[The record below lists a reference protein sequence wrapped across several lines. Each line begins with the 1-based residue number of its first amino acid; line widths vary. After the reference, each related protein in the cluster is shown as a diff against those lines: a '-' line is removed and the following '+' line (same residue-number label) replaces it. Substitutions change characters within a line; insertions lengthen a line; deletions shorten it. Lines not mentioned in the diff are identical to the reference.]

1 MLAAERQFKRRS
13 GNSSGKDS
21 MPEDESQP
29 QASQRDRGSAS
40 TPRTTPPARQTPQ
53 RTRRRAALSRRDLT
67 KGSIR
72 GHVWYLGWPQVA
84 EGFLGVVDQV
94 ADLVWA
100 GRIGFHAIAGL
111 GASQAYLSTIM
122 MARMGLDSSMRAMIA
137 RAVGARRIDRANHVL
152 AQSFTL
158 TSALALLM
166 IAAGMLLAEPLLRI
180 IGVSDAAVEQGAGY
194 MRVQLIAMACLS
206 YHRLFGGALQAS
218 GDSIT
223 PLKAALVSRV
233 IHIVLS
239 PILIFG
245 WLGMPALG
253 LMGAAYARLAAEV
266 FGTGMTY
273 WALRSGAGRGRISLR
288 FRDFRI
294 DLPLIWTLI
303 RQGVPAS
310 VTNMQRGVS
319 QLVVVGVAAQ
329 FGDVALAA
337 FALARRAENV
347 VNQSSR
353 GMGRA
358 AGALAG
364 QNLGA
369 GSRDRALSAVRW
381 GMLIGAGMAVPF
393 LALLIAF
400 PEPIASFF
408 NSDAE
413 FLAMSAD
420 WLIIAAIGYI
430 FMCPV
435 QIFTQAFNTS
445 GSTFAPMVIT
455 VATMWAF
462 EIPLT
467 FILANFTSLAHLGIP
482 AAIVGG
488 MALRLIA
495 FVWYYHKGT
504 WLRTGLL

>member
-1 MLAAERQFKRRS
+1 MQEDDPQSQNSRQAHNPAASARSTRRS
-13 GNSSGKDS
+13 GG
-21 MPEDESQP
+21 
-29 QASQRDRGSAS
+29 AS
-40 TPRTTPPARQTPQ
+40 P
-53 RTRRRAALSRRDLT
+53 RTRRQAALSRRDLT

-100 GRIGFHAIAGL
+100 GKLGFHAIAGL

-122 MARMGLDSSMRAMIA
+122 MARMGLDSSMRSMIA
-137 RAVGARRIDRANHVL
+137 RSVGARQFAQANHVL
-152 AQSFTL
+152 VQSFTL
-158 TSALALLM
+158 TSALALIM
-166 IAAGMLLAEPLLRI
+166 ITAGIFLAEPLLQL
-180 IGVSDAAVEQGAGY
+180 IGMSDAAVEQGADY

-245 WLGMPALG
+245 WFGMPSMG
-253 LMGAAYARLAAEV
+253 LAGAAFARLAAEV
-266 FGTGMTY
+266 IGAGMTY
-273 WALRSGAGRGRISLR
+273 WALRSGKARISLR
-288 FRDFRI
+288 FCEFRVDFR
-294 DLPLIWTLI
+294 LIWMLI

-369 GSRDRALSAVRW
+369 GIVDRARSAVRW
-381 GMLIGAGMAVPF
+381 GMIFGILMAAPF
-393 LALLIAF
+393 LALLLMF
-400 PEPIASFF
+400 PEPVAGFFNTDTDFIGIAST
-408 NSDAE
+408 
-413 FLAMSAD
+413 
-420 WLIIAAIGYI
+420 WLIIATIGYI

-467 FILANFTSLAHLGIP
+467 FILANFSTLGHLGIP

-488 MALRLIA
+488 MALRFVA
-495 FVWYYHKGT
+495 FTWFYFRGT
-504 WLRTGLL
+504 WLRTGLM

>member
-1 MLAAERQFKRRS
+1 MHEGDSQPEGSRPQNSRSESPRASSTRILPRPHTAQPRARRRS
-13 GNSSGKDS
+13 
-21 MPEDESQP
+21 
-29 QASQRDRGSAS
+29 
-40 TPRTTPPARQTPQ
+40 
-53 RTRRRAALSRRDLT
+53 ALARRDLT
-67 KGSIR
+67 RGSIR
-72 GHVWYLGWPQVA
+72 NHVWYLGWPQVA

-100 GRIGFHAIAGL
+100 GRLGFHAIAGL
-111 GASQAYLSTIM
+111 GAAQAYLSTIM
-122 MARMGLDSSMRAMIA
+122 MARMGLDSSMRSMIA
-137 RAVGARRIDRANHVL
+137 RAVGARRSAYANHVL
-152 AQSFTL
+152 AQSFAL
-158 TSALALLM
+158 TSILALVI
-166 IAAGMLLAEPLLRI
+166 IAVGVFLAAPLLSL
-180 IGVSDAAVEQGAGY
+180 IGLSEAAIEQGAGY

-233 IHIVLS
+233 VHIVLS

-245 WLGMPALG
+245 WLGLPSLG
-253 LMGAAYARLAAEV
+253 LAGAAYARLIAEV

-273 WALRSGAGRGRISLR
+273 WALRSGRARVSLR
-288 FRDFRI
+288 FREFRI
-294 DLPLIWTLI
+294 DLPLIWSLI

-369 GSRDRALSAVRW
+369 ELTGRAQSAVRW
-381 GMLIGAGMAVPF
+381 GMLIGIGMAAPF
-393 LALLIAF
+393 LALLLASPELIAG
-400 PEPIASFF
+400 FF
-408 NSDAE
+408 NSDPE
-413 FLAMSAD
+413 FIEISST
-420 WLIIAAIGYI
+420 WLVIATVGYI

-467 FILANFTSLAHLGIP
+467 FILANFSPLEHLGIP

-495 FVWYYHKGT
+495 FTWYYFRGA
-504 WLRTGLL
+504 WLRTGLM

>member
-1 MLAAERQFKRRS
+1 
-13 GNSSGKDS
+13 
-21 MPEDESQP
+21 
-29 QASQRDRGSAS
+29 
-40 TPRTTPPARQTPQ
+40 
-53 RTRRRAALSRRDLT
+53 
-67 KGSIR
+67 
-72 GHVWYLGWPQVA
+72 
-84 EGFLGVVDQV
+84 
-94 ADLVWA
+94 
-100 GRIGFHAIAGL
+100 
-111 GASQAYLSTIM
+111 M
-122 MARMGLDSSMRAMIA
+122 MARMGLDSSMRSMIA
-137 RAVGARRIDRANHVL
+137 RAVGARRSQYANHVL

-158 TSALALLM
+158 TTVLALFM
-166 IAAGMLLAEPLLRI
+166 VVAGIFLAEPLLRL
-180 IGVSDAAVEQGAGY
+180 IGMSDAAVQEATGY
-194 MRVQLIAMACLS
+194 MRVQLVAMACLS

-245 WLGMPALG
+245 WLGMPSLG
-253 LMGAAYARLAAEV
+253 LAGAAYARLAAEV
-266 FGTGMTY
+266 FGIGVTFWG
-273 WALRSGAGRGRISLR
+273 LRSDRARVSLR
-288 FRDFRI
+288 FREFRV
-294 DLPLIWTLI
+294 DLPLIWSLV

-369 GSRDRALSAVRW
+369 GHTDRARSAVRW
-381 GMLIGAGMAVPF
+381 GMGIGICMAAPF
-393 LALLIAF
+393 LVLLMVF
-400 PEPIASFF
+400 PDPVAAFF
-408 NSDAE
+408 NSDPE
-413 FLAMSAD
+413 FLEISST
-420 WLIIAAIGYI
+420 WLVIATIGYI

-467 FILANFTSLAHLGIP
+467 FILANFSPLEHLGIP

-488 MALRLIA
+488 MALRLVA
-495 FVWYYHKGT
+495 FTWYYFRNT
-504 WLRTGLL
+504 WLRTGLV

>member
-1 MLAAERQFKRRS
+1 MQDNESQRNGDEQSAQRTTSSRTVPPRKTAPRPSRRRS
-13 GNSSGKDS
+13 
-21 MPEDESQP
+21 
-29 QASQRDRGSAS
+29 
-40 TPRTTPPARQTPQ
+40 
-53 RTRRRAALSRRDLT
+53 ALARRDLT

-72 GHVWYLGWPQVA
+72 NHVWYLGWPQVA
-84 EGFLGVVDQV
+84 EGFLGVIDQV

-100 GRIGFHAIAGL
+100 GRLGFHAIAGL

-122 MARMGLDSSMRAMIA
+122 MARMGLDSSMRSMIA
-137 RAVGARRIDRANHVL
+137 RAVGARQLAQANHVL
-152 AQSFTL
+152 VQSFLL
-158 TSALALLM
+158 TSVLAVVM
-166 IAAGMLLAEPLLRI
+166 IAVGLFLAEPLLRL
-180 IGVSDAAVEQGAGY
+180 IGMSDAAVEQGTGY
-194 MRVQLIAMACLS
+194 MQVQLIAMACLS

-245 WLGMPALG
+245 WLGLPSLG
-253 LMGAAYARLAAEV
+253 LTGAAFARLAAEI
-266 FGTGMTY
+266 FGVGMTY
-273 WALRSGAGRGRISLR
+273 WALRSGRGRISLR
-288 FRDFRI
+288 FREFRI
-294 DLPLIWTLI
+294 DFPLIWSLL
-303 RQGVPAS
+303 RQGAPAS

-369 GSRDRALSAVRW
+369 ELTERARSAVRW
-381 GMLIGAGMAVPF
+381 GMLIGFGMAAPALV
-393 LALLIAF
+393 LLIAF
-400 PEPIASFF
+400 PEPIAGFF
-408 NSDAE
+408 NSDAQ
-413 FLAMSAD
+413 FVRISST
-420 WLIIAAIGYI
+420 WLVVATIGYI

-467 FILANFTSLAHLGIP
+467 FILANFSPLGHLGIP

-488 MALRLIA
+488 MGLRLVA
-495 FVWYYHKGT
+495 FTWYYFRGT
-504 WLRTGLL
+504 WLRTGLM

>member
-1 MLAAERQFKRRS
+1 MQ
-13 GNSSGKDS
+13 D
-21 MPEDESQP
+21 DESQ
-29 QASQRDRGSAS
+29 QRGSPRAS
-40 TPRTTPPARQTPQ
+40 PRTVPSPQTATR
-53 RTRRRAALSRRDLT
+53 RTRRRSALARRDLT
-67 KGSIR
+67 RGNIR

-100 GRIGFHAIAGL
+100 GRLGFHAIAGL
-111 GASQAYLSTIM
+111 GAAQAYLSTIM
-122 MARMGLDSSMRAMIA
+122 MARMGLDSSMRALIA
-137 RAVGARRIDRANHVL
+137 RAVGARRNDYANHVL
-152 AQSFTL
+152 IQSLTL
-158 TSALALLM
+158 TSALAVVM
-166 IAAGMLLAEPLLRI
+166 ILAGVFLAGPLLHI
-180 IGVSDAAVEQGAGY
+180 IGLSDAAVEQGIGY

-245 WLGMPALG
+245 WLGLPALG

-266 FGTGMTY
+266 FGIGMTY
-273 WALRSGAGRGRISLR
+273 WALRSGRGRISLR
-288 FRDFRI
+288 FSEFRI
-294 DLPLIWTLI
+294 DLPLIWSLI
-303 RQGVPAS
+303 RQGAPAS

-358 AGALAG
+358 AGTLAG

-369 GSRDRALSAVRW
+369 ELTARAQSAVRW
-381 GMLIGAGMAVPF
+381 GMLIGVGMAAPF
-393 LALLIAF
+393 LVLLIAF
-400 PEPIASFF
+400 PEPVAAFF

-413 FLAMSAD
+413 FVAISST
-420 WLIIAAIGYI
+420 WLLIATIGYI

-462 EIPLT
+462 EIPMT
-467 FILANFTSLAHLGIP
+467 FILANFTSLGHLGIP

-495 FVWYYHKGT
+495 FTWYYFRGT

>member
-1 MLAAERQFKRRS
+1 MQEDDSRHQD
-13 GNSSGKDS
+13 SSR
-21 MPEDESQP
+21 
-29 QASQRDRGSAS
+29 QASPRSSAPRILPNPQS
-40 TPRTTPPARQTPQ
+40 TTQ
-53 RTRRRAALSRRDLT
+53 RTRRRSALARRDLT
-67 KGSIR
+67 QGSIR
-72 GHVWYLGWPQVA
+72 NHVWYLGWPQVA

-100 GRIGFHAIAGL
+100 GRLGFHAIAGL
-111 GASQAYLSTIM
+111 GAAQAYLSTIM

-137 RAVGARRIDRANHVL
+137 RAVGARRIGQANHVL
-152 AQSFTL
+152 AQSFML
-158 TSALALLM
+158 TSVLALVM
-166 IAAGMLLAEPLLRI
+166 IAAGIFLAEPLLGL
-180 IGVSDAAVEQGAGY
+180 IGMSDAAVEQGAGY
-194 MRVQLIAMACLS
+194 MRVQLVAMACLS

-233 IHIVLS
+233 MHIVLS

-245 WLGMPALG
+245 WLGIPSLG

-273 WALRSGAGRGRISLR
+273 WALRSGTGRISLH
-288 FRDFRI
+288 FREFRI
-294 DLPLIWTLI
+294 DYPLIWSLL
-303 RQGVPAS
+303 RQGAPAS

-337 FALARRAENV
+337 FAIARRAENV

-369 GSRDRALSAVRW
+369 GHIDRARSAVRW
-381 GMLIGAGMAVPF
+381 GMGIGLCMAVPF

-400 PEPIASFF
+400 PEPVAAFF
-408 NSDAE
+408 NSDVE
-413 FLAMSAD
+413 FVAISST
-420 WLIIAAIGYI
+420 WLLIATIGYI

-445 GSTFAPMVIT
+445 GSTFSPMVIT

-467 FILANFTSLAHLGIP
+467 FILANLSPLEHLGIP

-488 MALRLIA
+488 MALRLAA
-495 FVWYYHKGT
+495 FTWYYFKGT
-504 WLRTGLL
+504 WLRTGLM

>member
-1 MLAAERQFKRRS
+1 MQEDDTRPQGNRS
-13 GNSSGKDS
+13 RATRTSSTRFF
-21 MPEDESQP
+21 
-29 QASQRDRGSAS
+29 QRPRSSA
-40 TPRTTPPARQTPQ
+40 P
-53 RTRRRAALSRRDLT
+53 RTRRRSALARRDLT
-67 KGSIR
+67 QGSIR
-72 GHVWYLGWPQVA
+72 NHVWYLGWPQVA

-100 GRIGFHAIAGL
+100 GRLGFHAIAGL
-111 GASQAYLSTIM
+111 GAAQAYLSTIM
-122 MARMGLDSSMRAMIA
+122 MARMGLDSSMRSMIA
-137 RAVGARRIDRANHVL
+137 RAVGARRIAQANHVL
-152 AQSFTL
+152 MQSLTL
-158 TSALALLM
+158 TSVMAIVM
-166 IAAGMLLAEPLLRI
+166 IAAGIFLAEPLLRI
-180 IGVSDAAVEQGAGY
+180 IGMSDAAVQEATGY
-194 MRVQLIAMACLS
+194 LRVQLVAMACLS

-245 WLGMPALG
+245 WLGMPSLG
-253 LMGAAYARLAAEV
+253 LAGAAFARLAAEV
-266 FGTGMTY
+266 FGIGVTF
-273 WALRSGAGRGRISLR
+273 WALRSGRARIGLR
-288 FRDFRI
+288 FREFRV
-294 DLPLIWTLI
+294 DLPLIWSLV

-369 GSRDRALSAVRW
+369 GYTDRARSAVRW
-381 GMLIGAGMAVPF
+381 GMGIGLCMAAPF
-393 LALLIAF
+393 LVLLMVF
-400 PEPIASFF
+400 PDPIAAFF
-408 NSDAE
+408 NSDPG
-413 FLAMSAD
+413 FLEISAT
-420 WLIIAAIGYI
+420 WLVIATIGYI

-467 FILANFTSLAHLGIP
+467 FILANFSPLEHLGIP

-488 MALRLIA
+488 MALRFVA
-495 FVWYYHKGT
+495 FTWYYFRGT
-504 WLRTGLL
+504 WLRTGLM

>member
-1 MLAAERQFKRRS
+1 M
-13 GNSSGKDS
+13 N
-21 MPEDESQP
+21 EDESRSRASRRPSPRILPRSQP
-29 QASQRDRGSAS
+29 S
-40 TPRTTPPARQTPQ
+40 PP
-53 RTRRRAALSRRDLT
+53 RTRRRSALSRRDLT

-72 GHVWYLGWPQVA
+72 NHVWYLGWPQVA

-111 GASQAYLSTIM
+111 GAAQAYLSTIM
-122 MARMGLDSSMRAMIA
+122 MARMGLDSSMRSMIA
-137 RAVGARRIDRANHVL
+137 RSVGARRIAHANHVL
-152 AQSFTL
+152 VQSFTV
-158 TSALALLM
+158 TSALALVM
-166 IAAGMLLAEPLLRI
+166 IVVGLLLAEPLLRV
-180 IGVSDAAVEQGAGY
+180 IGMSDAAVEQGTGY
-194 MRVQLIAMACLS
+194 MRVQLVAMACLS

-245 WLGMPALG
+245 WLGLPAMG
-253 LMGAAYARLAAEV
+253 LTGAAFARLIAEV

-273 WALRSGAGRGRISLR
+273 WALRSGRGRISLH
-288 FRDFRI
+288 FREFRVDF
-294 DLPLIWTLI
+294 PLIWSLV
-303 RQGVPAS
+303 RQGAPAS

-369 GSRDRALSAVRW
+369 ELTGRAQSAVRW
-381 GMLIGAGMAVPF
+381 GMLIGVGMAAPF
-393 LALLIAF
+393 LILLLLF
-400 PEPIASFF
+400 PEPVAAFF
-408 NSDAE
+408 NADAD
-413 FLAMSAD
+413 FVGISST
-420 WLIIAAIGYI
+420 WLVIATIGYI

-467 FILANFTSLAHLGIP
+467 FVLANFSPLEHLGIP

-488 MALRLIA
+488 MALRLVA
-495 FVWYYHKGT
+495 FTWYYFRGT
-504 WLRTGLL
+504 WLRTGLM

>member
-1 MLAAERQFKRRS
+1 MNEDDSRSKASRRPS
-13 GNSSGKDS
+13 
-21 MPEDESQP
+21 PRILPRSQP
-29 QASQRDRGSAS
+29 S
-40 TPRTTPPARQTPQ
+40 TPRT
-53 RTRRRAALSRRDLT
+53 RRRSALARRDLT

-72 GHVWYLGWPQVA
+72 NHVWYLGWPQVA

-111 GASQAYLSTIM
+111 GAAQAYLSTIM
-122 MARMGLDSSMRAMIA
+122 MARMGLDSSMRSMIA
-137 RAVGARRIDRANHVL
+137 RSVGARRTAHANHVL
-152 AQSFTL
+152 VQSFTL
-158 TSALALLM
+158 TSVLALVM
-166 IAAGMLLAEPLLRI
+166 IVAGLLLAEPLLRI
-180 IGVSDAAVEQGAGY
+180 IGMSDAAVEQGTGY
-194 MRVQLIAMACLS
+194 MRVQLVAMACLS

-223 PLKAALVSRV
+223 PLKAAMVSRV
-233 IHIVLS
+233 MHIVLS

-245 WLGMPALG
+245 WLGLPAMG
-253 LMGAAYARLAAEV
+253 LTGAAFARLIAEV

-273 WALRSGAGRGRISLR
+273 WALRSGSGRISLR
-288 FRDFRI
+288 FREFRI
-294 DLPLIWTLI
+294 DFPLIWSLV
-303 RQGVPAS
+303 RQGTPAS

-369 GSRDRALSAVRW
+369 ELTGRAQSAVRW
-381 GMLIGAGMAVPF
+381 GMLIGVSMAAPF

-400 PEPIASFF
+400 PEPVAAFF
-408 NSDAE
+408 NSNVE
-413 FLAMSAD
+413 FVAIAST
-420 WLIIAAIGYI
+420 WLVIATIGYI

-467 FILANFTSLAHLGIP
+467 FILANFSPLEHLGIP

-488 MALRLIA
+488 MALRLVA
-495 FVWYYHKGT
+495 FTWYYFRGT
-504 WLRTGLL
+504 WLRTGLM

>member
-1 MLAAERQFKRRS
+1 MQEDDSQSEGTGRASRRD
-13 GNSSGKDS
+13 SS
-21 MPEDESQP
+21 PRILPNPQP
-29 QASQRDRGSAS
+29 A
-40 TPRTTPPARQTPQ
+40 TP
-53 RTRRRAALSRRDLT
+53 RTRRRSALARRDLT
-67 KGSIR
+67 QGSIR
-72 GHVWYLGWPQVA
+72 NHVWYLGWPQVA

-100 GRIGFHAIAGL
+100 GRLGFHAIAGL
-111 GASQAYLSTIM
+111 GAAQAYLSTIM

-137 RAVGARRIDRANHVL
+137 RAVGARRFQYANHVL
-152 AQSFTL
+152 VQSL
-158 TSALALLM
+158 TMTSVLALVM
-166 IAAGMLLAEPLLRI
+166 IAAGIFLAEPLLRL
-180 IGVSDAAVEQGAGY
+180 IGMSDAAVEQGTGY
-194 MRVQLIAMACLS
+194 MRVQLVAMACLS

-233 IHIVLS
+233 MHIVLS

-245 WLGMPALG
+245 WLGLPSLG

-273 WALRSGAGRGRISLR
+273 WALRSGRGRISLH
-288 FRDFRI
+288 FREFRI
-294 DLPLIWTLI
+294 DLPLIWGLV
-303 RQGVPAS
+303 RQGTPAS

-369 GSRDRALSAVRW
+369 GHTARARSAVRW
-381 GMLIGAGMAVPF
+381 GMGIGLCMAAPF
-393 LALLIAF
+393 LAVLIAF
-400 PEPIASFF
+400 PEPVAGFF
-408 NSDAE
+408 NSDAD
-413 FLAMSAD
+413 FIAISST
-420 WLIIAAIGYI
+420 WLMVATIGYI

-467 FILANFTSLAHLGIP
+467 FILAYYSPLEHLGIP

-488 MALRLIA
+488 MALRMVA
-495 FVWYYHKGT
+495 FTWYYFRGT
-504 WLRTGLL
+504 WLRTGLM

>member
-1 MLAAERQFKRRS
+1 MQ
-13 GNSSGKDS
+13 D
-21 MPEDESQP
+21 DESQP
-29 QASQRDRGSAS
+29 QNDRRAS
-40 TPRTTPPARQTPQ
+40 PRTIPSRAPQSPQTS
-53 RTRRRAALSRRDLT
+53 TRRSRRRSALSRRDLT
-67 KGSIR
+67 KGNIR

-111 GASQAYLSTIM
+111 GAAQAYLSTIM

-137 RAVGARRIDRANHVL
+137 RAVGARRTEYANHVL
-152 AQSFTL
+152 AQSFLL
-158 TSALALLM
+158 TSALALVM
-166 IAAGMLLAEPLLRI
+166 IAAGVFLAAPLLQI
-180 IGVSDAAVEQGAGY
+180 IGLSDDAVAQGTNY

-223 PLKAALVSRV
+223 PLKAALVSRA
-233 IHIVLS
+233 IHIILS

-245 WLGMPALG
+245 WLGLPSLG
-253 LMGAAYARLAAEV
+253 LAGAAYARLAAEV
-266 FGTGMTY
+266 FGIGLTY
-273 WALRSGAGRGRISLR
+273 WALRSDRARINLR

-294 DLPLIWTLI
+294 DTPLIWSLL
-303 RQGVPAS
+303 RQGAPAS

-369 GSRDRALSAVRW
+369 GHTERARSAVRW
-381 GMLIGAGMAVPF
+381 GMGIGLCMAVPF
-393 LALLIAF
+393 LVLLLAFPDPVAAFFNTDAEFIAMASTWLLIAT
-400 PEPIASFF
+400 
-408 NSDAE
+408 
-413 FLAMSAD
+413 
-420 WLIIAAIGYI
+420 IGYI

-467 FILANFTSLAHLGIP
+467 FILANFSPLEHLGIP

-488 MALRLIA
+488 MALRLVA
-495 FVWYYHKGT
+495 FTWYYFRGN

>member
-1 MLAAERQFKRRS
+1 MQ
-13 GNSSGKDS
+13 
-21 MPEDESQP
+21 EDDPQP
-29 QASQRDRGSAS
+29 QAPRRTTSQRTAPPSHNS
-40 TPRTTPPARQTPQ
+40 TPRS
-53 RTRRRAALSRRDLT
+53 RRRSALARRDLT
-67 KGSIR
+67 QGNIR
-72 GHVWYLGWPQVA
+72 NHVWYLGWPQVA
-84 EGFLGVVDQV
+84 EGFLGVIDQV

-122 MARMGLDSSMRAMIA
+122 MARMGLDSSMRSMIA
-137 RAVGARRIDRANHVL
+137 RAVGARRIPYANHVL
-152 AQSFTL
+152 AQSFML
-158 TSALALLM
+158 TSALALVM
-166 IAAGMLLAEPLLRI
+166 IAAGIFLAEPLLRL
-180 IGVSDAAVEQGAGY
+180 IGMSDAAVEQGTGY

-206 YHRLFGGALQAS
+206 YHRLFAGALQAS

-223 PLKAALVSRV
+223 PLKAAVVSRV
-233 IHIVLS
+233 IHIALS
-239 PILIFG
+239 PIFIFG

-253 LMGAAYARLAAEV
+253 LTGAAFARLAAEV
-266 FGTGMTY
+266 FGVGMTY
-273 WALRSGAGRGRISLR
+273 WALRSGRARIGLS
-288 FRDFRI
+288 FREFRI
-294 DLPLIWTLI
+294 DLPLIRNLI
-303 RQGVPAS
+303 RQGAPAS

-347 VNQSSR
+347 INQSSR

-369 GSRDRALSAVRW
+369 DLTDRASSAVRW
-381 GMLIGAGMAVPF
+381 GMLIGFGMAAPALV
-393 LALLIAF
+393 LLIAF
-400 PEPIASFF
+400 PEPIAGFF
-408 NSDAE
+408 NSDAD
-413 FLAMSAD
+413 FIAISST
-420 WLIIAAIGYI
+420 WLVIATIGYI

-455 VATMWAF
+455 VATMWAL

-467 FILANFTSLAHLGIP
+467 FILANFSPLGHLGIP

-495 FVWYYHKGT
+495 FTWYYFRGN

>member
-1 MLAAERQFKRRS
+1 MQ
-13 GNSSGKDS
+13 
-21 MPEDESQP
+21 EDESQP
-29 QASQRDRGSAS
+29 QANRSRATRTHSTRIFQRPQNR
-40 TPRTTPPARQTPQ
+40 PP
-53 RTRRRAALSRRDLT
+53 RTRRRSALARRDLT
-67 KGSIR
+67 QGSIR
-72 GHVWYLGWPQVA
+72 NHVWYLGWPQVA

-100 GRIGFHAIAGL
+100 GRLGFHAIAGL
-111 GASQAYLSTIM
+111 GAAQAYLSTIM
-122 MARMGLDSSMRAMIA
+122 MARMGLDSSMRSLIA
-137 RAVGARRIDRANHVL
+137 RAVGARQIAQANHVL
-152 AQSFTL
+152 MQSLTL
-158 TSALALLM
+158 TSVMAIVM
-166 IAAGMLLAEPLLRI
+166 IGAGIFLAEPLLRI
-180 IGVSDAAVEQGAGY
+180 IGMSDAAVQEATGY

-245 WLGMPALG
+245 WLGMPSLG
-253 LMGAAYARLAAEV
+253 LAGAAFARLAAEV
-266 FGTGMTY
+266 FGIGVTF
-273 WALRSGAGRGRISLR
+273 WALRSGRARIGLR
-288 FRDFRI
+288 FREFRV
-294 DLPLIWTLI
+294 DLPLIWSLV

-369 GSRDRALSAVRW
+369 GYTDRARSAVRW
-381 GMLIGAGMAVPF
+381 GMGIGLCMAAPF
-393 LALLIAF
+393 LVLLMVF
-400 PEPIASFF
+400 PDPIAAFF
-408 NSDAE
+408 NSDPG
-413 FLAMSAD
+413 FLEISAT
-420 WLIIAAIGYI
+420 WLVIATIGYI

-467 FILANFTSLAHLGIP
+467 FILANFSPLEHLGIP

-488 MALRLIA
+488 MALRFVA
-495 FVWYYHKGT
+495 FTWYYFRGT
-504 WLRTGLL
+504 WLRTGLA

>member
-1 MLAAERQFKRRS
+1 MQ
-13 GNSSGKDS
+13 D
-21 MPEDESQP
+21 DESQP
-29 QASQRDRGSAS
+29 QDDRRAS
-40 TPRTTPPARQTPQ
+40 PRTIPSRTPQ
-53 RTRRRAALSRRDLT
+53 SPQTSTRRSRRRSALSRRDLT
-67 KGSIR
+67 KGNIR
-72 GHVWYLGWPQVA
+72 SHVWYLGWPQVA

-111 GASQAYLSTIM
+111 GAAQAYLSTIM

-137 RAVGARRIDRANHVL
+137 RAVGARRTEYANHVL
-152 AQSFTL
+152 AQSFLL
-158 TSALALLM
+158 TSALALVM
-166 IAAGMLLAEPLLRI
+166 IAAGVFLAAPLLQI
-180 IGVSDAAVEQGAGY
+180 IGLSDDAVAQGTNY

-223 PLKAALVSRV
+223 PLKAALVSRA
-233 IHIVLS
+233 IHIILS

-245 WLGMPALG
+245 WLGLPSLG
-253 LMGAAYARLAAEV
+253 LAGAAYARLAAEV
-266 FGTGMTY
+266 FGIGLTY
-273 WALRSGAGRGRISLR
+273 WALRSDRARINLR

-294 DLPLIWTLI
+294 DTPLIWSLL
-303 RQGVPAS
+303 RQGAPAS

-369 GSRDRALSAVRW
+369 GHTERARSAVRW
-381 GMLIGAGMAVPF
+381 GMGIGLCMAVPF
-393 LALLIAF
+393 LVLLLAFPDPVAAFFNTDAEFIAMASTWLLIAT
-400 PEPIASFF
+400 
-408 NSDAE
+408 
-413 FLAMSAD
+413 
-420 WLIIAAIGYI
+420 IGYI

-467 FILANFTSLAHLGIP
+467 FILANFSPLEHLGIP

-488 MALRLIA
+488 MALRLVA
-495 FVWYYHKGT
+495 FTWYYFRGN

>member
-1 MLAAERQFKRRS
+1 MQEDDSKDGGPVRASRRDSSPRILPNSRS
-13 GNSSGKDS
+13 GS
-21 MPEDESQP
+21 P
-29 QASQRDRGSAS
+29 
-40 TPRTTPPARQTPQ
+40 
-53 RTRRRAALSRRDLT
+53 RTRRSSALSRRDLT

-72 GHVWYLGWPQVA
+72 NHVWYLGWPQVA
-84 EGFLGVVDQV
+84 EGFLGVVDQI

-111 GASQAYLSTIM
+111 GAAQAYLSTVM
-122 MARMGLDSSMRAMIA
+122 MARMGLDSSMRSMIA
-137 RAVGARRIDRANHVL
+137 RAVGARRFQYANHVL
-152 AQSFTL
+152 AQSFTM
-158 TSALALLM
+158 TSVLALVM
-166 IAAGMLLAEPLLRI
+166 IAVGIFLAEPLLRL
-180 IGVSDAAVEQGAGY
+180 IGMSDAAVEQGSGY
-194 MRVQLIAMACLS
+194 MRVQMVAMACLS

-245 WLGMPALG
+245 WLGLPSLG
-253 LMGAAYARLAAEV
+253 LVGAAYARLAAEV

-273 WALRSGAGRGRISLR
+273 WALRSGKGRISLR
-288 FRDFRI
+288 FREFRI
-294 DLPLIWTLI
+294 DFPLIWSLV
-303 RQGVPAS
+303 RQGAPAS

-347 VNQSSR
+347 INQSSR

-369 GSRDRALSAVRW
+369 GHIDRARSAVRW
-381 GMLIGAGMAVPF
+381 GMGIGLCMAVPF
-393 LALLIAF
+393 LVLLMIF
-400 PEPIASFF
+400 PEPVASFF
-408 NSDAE
+408 NSDTDFIAI
-413 FLAMSAD
+413 SST
-420 WLIIAAIGYI
+420 WLLVATIGYI

-467 FILANFTSLAHLGIP
+467 FILANFSPLEHLGIP

-488 MALRLIA
+488 MALRLVA
-495 FVWYYHKGT
+495 FTWYYFRGK
-504 WLRTGLL
+504 WLRTGLM

>member
-1 MLAAERQFKRRS
+1 MQ
-13 GNSSGKDS
+13 D
-21 MPEDESQP
+21 DESRPQDSRRASSTRILPRPQP
-29 QASQRDRGSAS
+29 
-40 TPRTTPPARQTPQ
+40 TTR
-53 RTRRRAALSRRDLT
+53 RTRRRSALARRDLT
-67 KGSIR
+67 QGSIR
-72 GHVWYLGWPQVA
+72 NHVWYLGWPQVA

-100 GRIGFHAIAGL
+100 GRLGFHAIAGL
-111 GASQAYLSTIM
+111 GAAQAYLSTIM
-122 MARMGLDSSMRAMIA
+122 MARMGLDSSMRSLIA
-137 RAVGARRIDRANHVL
+137 RAVGARQIAQANHIL
-152 AQSFTL
+152 MQSLTL
-158 TSALALLM
+158 TSVMAIVM
-166 IAAGMLLAEPLLRI
+166 IAAGIFLAEPLLRI
-180 IGVSDAAVEQGAGY
+180 IGMSDAAVQEATGY

-223 PLKAALVSRV
+223 PLKAALVSRA

-245 WLGMPALG
+245 WLGMPSLG
-253 LMGAAYARLAAEV
+253 LAGAAFARLAAEI
-266 FGTGMTY
+266 FGIGVTF
-273 WALRSGAGRGRISLR
+273 WALRSGRARIGLR
-288 FRDFRI
+288 FREFRV
-294 DLPLIWTLI
+294 DLPLIWSLV

-369 GSRDRALSAVRW
+369 GHTDRARSAVRW
-381 GMLIGAGMAVPF
+381 GMGIGLCMAAPF
-393 LALLIAF
+393 LVLLMAF
-400 PEPIASFF
+400 PDPIAAFF
-408 NSDAE
+408 NSDPG
-413 FLAMSAD
+413 FLKISST
-420 WLIIAAIGYI
+420 WLVIATIGYI

-467 FILANFTSLAHLGIP
+467 FILANFSPLEHLGIP

-488 MALRLIA
+488 MALRLVA
-495 FVWYYHKGT
+495 FTWYYFRGT
-504 WLRTGLL
+504 WLRTGLA

>member
-1 MLAAERQFKRRS
+1 MREDDSQSESAGRTSARAAS
-13 GNSSGKDS
+13 
-21 MPEDESQP
+21 
-29 QASQRDRGSAS
+29 
-40 TPRTTPPARQTPQ
+40 PRILPNPRQTTS
-53 RTRRRAALSRRDLT
+53 RTRRRSARSRRDLT
-67 KGSIR
+67 QGSIR

-100 GRIGFHAIAGL
+100 GRLGFHAIAGL

-122 MARMGLDSSMRAMIA
+122 MARMGLDSSMRSMIA
-137 RAVGARRIDRANHVL
+137 RAVGARRFQQANHVL

-166 IAAGMLLAEPLLRI
+166 IAAGVFLAEPLLRI
-180 IGVSDAAVEQGAGY
+180 IGVSDAAVEQGSGY
-194 MRVQLIAMACLS
+194 MRVQLVAMACLS

-245 WLGMPALG
+245 WLGLPALG
-253 LMGAAYARLAAEV
+253 LTGAAYARLAAEV
-266 FGTGMTY
+266 FGIGLTY
-273 WALRSGAGRGRISLR
+273 WALRSGRGRISLR
-288 FRDFRI
+288 FREFRI
-294 DLPLIWTLI
+294 DFPLIWSLV
-303 RQGVPAS
+303 RQGAPAS

-369 GSRDRALSAVRW
+369 GIIPRARSAVRW
-381 GMLIGAGMAVPF
+381 GMLFGLCMAAPF
-393 LALLIAF
+393 LALLLAF
-400 PEPIASFF
+400 PEPVAAFF
-408 NSDAE
+408 NSDTE
-413 FLAMSAD
+413 FIAISST
-420 WLIIAAIGYI
+420 WLIIATIGYI

-455 VATMWAF
+455 VATMWAL

-467 FILANFTSLAHLGIP
+467 FILANFSPLGHLGIP
-482 AAIVGG
+482 VAIVVG

-495 FVWYYHKGT
+495 FTWYYFKGG
-504 WLRTGLL
+504 WLRTGLI

>member
-1 MLAAERQFKRRS
+1 MQ
-13 GNSSGKDS
+13 D
-21 MPEDESQP
+21 DESQSQGSRSESP
-29 QASQRDRGSAS
+29 RASSRRIF
-40 TPRTTPPARQTPQ
+40 PRPHTPPR
-53 RTRRRAALSRRDLT
+53 RTRRRSALSRRDLT

-72 GHVWYLGWPQVA
+72 NHVWYLGWPQVA

-111 GASQAYLSTIM
+111 GAAQAYLSTIM

-137 RAVGARRIDRANHVL
+137 RSVGARRIAHANHVL
-152 AQSFTL
+152 VQSFTL
-158 TSALALLM
+158 TSVLALVM
-166 IAAGMLLAEPLLRI
+166 IAAGVFLAEPLLRV
-180 IGVSDAAVEQGAGY
+180 IGMSDAAVEQGTGY
-194 MRVQLIAMACLS
+194 MRVQLVAMACLS

-245 WLGMPALG
+245 WLGMPSLG
-253 LMGAAYARLAAEV
+253 LAGAAFARLAAEV
-266 FGTGMTY
+266 FGIGMTY
-273 WALRSGAGRGRISLR
+273 WALRSGRARISLR
-288 FRDFRI
+288 FREFRI
-294 DLPLIWTLI
+294 DMPLIWNLI

-337 FALARRAENV
+337 FALSRRAENV

-369 GSRDRALSAVRW
+369 ELTERARSAVRW
-381 GMLIGAGMAVPF
+381 GMLIGLCMAAPF
-393 LALLIAF
+393 LVLLMVF
-400 PEPIASFF
+400 PEPVAAFF

-413 FLAMSAD
+413 FVAMSST
-420 WLIIAAIGYI
+420 WLLVATIGYI

-467 FILANFTSLAHLGIP
+467 FILANFSPLEHLGIP

-488 MALRLIA
+488 MALRLVA
-495 FVWYYHKGT
+495 FTWYYFRGS
-504 WLRTGLL
+504 WLRTGLM

>member
-1 MLAAERQFKRRS
+1 ME
-13 GNSSGKDS
+13 
-21 MPEDESQP
+21 EDESQSQGSARSP
-29 QASQRDRGSAS
+29 SQASRSRTSAQS
-40 TPRTTPPARQTPQ
+40 PSPSR
-53 RTRRRAALSRRDLT
+53 RTRRRSFAGRDLT
-67 KGSIR
+67 LGSIR
-72 GHVWYLGWPQVA
+72 KHLWYLGWPQVA
-84 EGFLGVVDQV
+84 EGFLGVADQI

-111 GASQAYLSTIM
+111 GAAQAYLSTIM
-122 MARMGLDSSMRAMIA
+122 MARMGLDSSMRSMIA
-137 RAVGARRIDRANHVL
+137 RAVGARRISYANHVL
-152 AQSFTL
+152 LQSFTL
-158 TSALALLM
+158 TSALALVM
-166 IAAGMLLAEPLLRI
+166 IAVGLLFAEPLLRI
-180 IGVSDAAVEQGAGY
+180 IGLSDAAVEQGTGY
-194 MRVQLIAMACLS
+194 MRVQLVAMACLS
-206 YHRLFGGALQAS
+206 YHRLFSGALQAS

-233 IHIVLS
+233 IHIALS
-239 PILIFG
+239 PLLIFG
-245 WLGMPALG
+245 WLGLPELG
-253 LMGAAYARLAAEV
+253 LAGAAYARLAAEV
-266 FGTGMTY
+266 FGVGMTY
-273 WALRSGAGRGRISLR
+273 WALTSGRARIRLR
-288 FRDFRI
+288 FSEYSI
-294 DLPLIWTLI
+294 DLPLIWSLI
-303 RQGVPAS
+303 RQGAPAS

-369 GSRDRALSAVRW
+369 GHTERARGAVRW
-381 GMLIGAGMAVPF
+381 AMLYGVGLAAPF
-393 LALLIAF
+393 LALLIVF
-400 PEPIASFF
+400 PVTVSGFF

-413 FLAMSAD
+413 FLAIAST
-420 WLIIAAIGYI
+420 WLVIATIGYI

-467 FILANFTSLAHLGIP
+467 FILANFTDLAQFGIP

-495 FVWYYHKGT
+495 FTWYYFKGK
-504 WLRTGLL
+504 WLRTGLM

>member
-1 MLAAERQFKRRS
+1 
-13 GNSSGKDS
+13 
-21 MPEDESQP
+21 
-29 QASQRDRGSAS
+29 
-40 TPRTTPPARQTPQ
+40 
-53 RTRRRAALSRRDLT
+53 
-67 KGSIR
+67 
-72 GHVWYLGWPQVA
+72 
-84 EGFLGVVDQV
+84 
-94 ADLVWA
+94 
-100 GRIGFHAIAGL
+100 
-111 GASQAYLSTIM
+111 
-122 MARMGLDSSMRAMIA
+122 MRAMIA
-137 RAVGARRIDRANHVL
+137 RSVGARRIAHANHVL

-166 IAAGMLLAEPLLRI
+166 IAVGMFLAEPLLRV
-180 IGVSDAAVEQGAGY
+180 IGMSDAAVEQGAGY

-206 YHRLFGGALQAS
+206 YHRLFAGALQAS

-233 IHIVLS
+233 IHIALS

-245 WLGMPALG
+245 WLGLPSLG
-253 LMGAAYARLAAEV
+253 LAGAAYARLAAEV
-266 FGTGMTY
+266 LGVGMTY
-273 WALRSGAGRGRISLR
+273 WGLRSGRARISLR
-288 FRDFRI
+288 FREFRVDF
-294 DLPLIWTLI
+294 PLIWMLI
-303 RQGVPAS
+303 RQGAPAS

-369 GSRDRALSAVRW
+369 GITDRARSAVRW
-381 GMLIGAGMAVPF
+381 GMAIGIGMAAPF
-393 LALLIAF
+393 LALLLIF
-400 PEPIASFF
+400 PEPVAGFFNADTDFIAIAST
-408 NSDAE
+408 
-413 FLAMSAD
+413 
-420 WLIIAAIGYI
+420 WLVIATIGYV

-455 VATMWAF
+455 VATMWAV

-467 FILANFTSLAHLGIP
+467 FILANFTSLGHLGIP

-488 MALRLIA
+488 MALRLVV
-495 FVWYYHKGT
+495 FTWYYFRGT
-504 WLRTGLL
+504 WLRTGLM

>member
-1 MLAAERQFKRRS
+1 MQ
-13 GNSSGKDS
+13 D
-21 MPEDESQP
+21 DESQP
-29 QASQRDRGSAS
+29 QDSRRRSS
-40 TPRTTPPARQTPQ
+40 TRILPRQQPATP
-53 RTRRRAALSRRDLT
+53 RTRRRSALARRDLT
-67 KGSIR
+67 QGSIR
-72 GHVWYLGWPQVA
+72 NHIWYLGWPQVA
-84 EGFLGVVDQV
+84 EGFLGVIDQV

-100 GRIGFHAIAGL
+100 GRLGFHAIAGL
-111 GASQAYLSTIM
+111 GAAQAYLSTIM

-137 RAVGARRIDRANHVL
+137 RAVGARQIAQANHVL
-152 AQSFTL
+152 MQSLTL
-158 TSALALLM
+158 TSVMAIVM
-166 IAAGMLLAEPLLRI
+166 VAAGVFLAEPLLRI
-180 IGVSDAAVEQGAGY
+180 IGMSDAAVQEATGY
-194 MRVQLIAMACLS
+194 MRVQLVAMACLS

-245 WLGMPALG
+245 WLGMPSLG
-253 LMGAAYARLAAEV
+253 LAGAAFARLAAEV
-266 FGTGMTY
+266 FGIGLTF
-273 WALRSGAGRGRISLR
+273 WALRAGRARIGLR
-288 FRDFRI
+288 FREFRI
-294 DLPLIWTLI
+294 DLPLIWSLV

-310 VTNMQRGVS
+310 ITNMQRGVS

-369 GSRDRALSAVRW
+369 GHTDRAQSAVRW
-381 GMLIGAGMAVPF
+381 GMGIGLCMAAPF
-393 LALLIAF
+393 LVLLMVF
-400 PEPIASFF
+400 PDPIAAFF
-408 NSDAE
+408 NSDPG
-413 FLAMSAD
+413 FLEISAT
-420 WLIIAAIGYI
+420 WLVIATIGYV

-467 FILANFTSLAHLGIP
+467 FILANFSPLEHLGIP

-488 MALRLIA
+488 MALRLVA
-495 FVWYYHKGT
+495 FTWYYFRGT
-504 WLRTGLL
+504 WLRTGLA

>member
-1 MLAAERQFKRRS
+1 
-13 GNSSGKDS
+13 
-21 MPEDESQP
+21 
-29 QASQRDRGSAS
+29 
-40 TPRTTPPARQTPQ
+40 
-53 RTRRRAALSRRDLT
+53 
-67 KGSIR
+67 
-72 GHVWYLGWPQVA
+72 
-84 EGFLGVVDQV
+84 
-94 ADLVWA
+94 
-100 GRIGFHAIAGL
+100 
-111 GASQAYLSTIM
+111 M
-122 MARMGLDSSMRAMIA
+122 MARMGLDSSMRSMIA
-137 RAVGARRIDRANHVL
+137 RAVGARRIAQANHVL
-152 AQSFTL
+152 MQSLTL
-158 TSALALLM
+158 TSVMAIVM
-166 IAAGMLLAEPLLRI
+166 IAAGIFLAEPLLRI
-180 IGVSDAAVEQGAGY
+180 IGMSDAAVQEATGY
-194 MRVQLIAMACLS
+194 MRVQLVAMACLS

-245 WLGMPALG
+245 WLGMPSLG
-253 LMGAAYARLAAEV
+253 LAGAAFARLAAEV
-266 FGTGMTY
+266 FGIGVTF
-273 WALRSGAGRGRISLR
+273 WALRSGRARIGLH
-288 FRDFRI
+288 FREFRV
-294 DLPLIWTLI
+294 DLPLIWSLV
-303 RQGVPAS
+303 RQGTPAS

-369 GSRDRALSAVRW
+369 GHTDRARSAVRW
-381 GMLIGAGMAVPF
+381 GMGIGICMAAPF
-393 LALLIAF
+393 LVLLMAF
-400 PEPIASFF
+400 PDPIAAFF
-408 NSDAE
+408 NSDPG
-413 FLAMSAD
+413 FLEISST
-420 WLIIAAIGYI
+420 WLVIATIGYI

-467 FILANFTSLAHLGIP
+467 FILANFSPLEHLGIP

-488 MALRLIA
+488 MALRLVA
-495 FVWYYHKGT
+495 FTWYYFRGT
-504 WLRTGLL
+504 WLRTGLA

>member
-1 MLAAERQFKRRS
+1 MNEDDSRSQASKRPSPRIL
-13 GNSSGKDS
+13 
-21 MPEDESQP
+21 PRSQP
-29 QASQRDRGSAS
+29 S
-40 TPRTTPPARQTPQ
+40 PP
-53 RTRRRAALSRRDLT
+53 RTRRRSALARRDLT

-72 GHVWYLGWPQVA
+72 NHVWYLGWPQVA

-111 GASQAYLSTIM
+111 GAAQAYLSTIM

-137 RAVGARRIDRANHVL
+137 RAVGARRIQYANHVL
-152 AQSFTL
+152 AQSFTM
-158 TSALALLM
+158 TSVLALVM
-166 IAAGMLLAEPLLRI
+166 IASGLLLAEPLLRI
-180 IGVSDAAVEQGAGY
+180 IGMSDAAVEQGTGY
-194 MRVQLIAMACLS
+194 MRVQLVAMACLS

-223 PLKAALVSRV
+223 PLKAAMVSRV
-233 IHIVLS
+233 MHIVLS

-245 WLGMPALG
+245 WLGLPSMG
-253 LMGAAYARLAAEV
+253 LTGAAFARLIAEV

-273 WALRSGAGRGRISLR
+273 WALRSGRGRIRLQ
-288 FRDFRI
+288 FREFRV
-294 DLPLIWTLI
+294 DLPLIWSLV
-303 RQGVPAS
+303 RQGAPAS

-329 FGDVALAA
+329 FGDLALAA

-369 GSRDRALSAVRW
+369 GIAPRARSAVRW
-381 GMLIGAGMAVPF
+381 GMLIGLCMAAPF

-400 PEPIASFF
+400 PEPVAGFF
-408 NSDAE
+408 NSDVE
-413 FLAMSAD
+413 FIAIAST
-420 WLIIAAIGYI
+420 WLVIATIGYI

-455 VATMWAF
+455 VVTMWAF

-467 FILANFTSLAHLGIP
+467 FVLANFSPLEHLGIP

-488 MALRLIA
+488 MALRLAA
-495 FVWYYHKGT
+495 FTWYYFRGT
-504 WLRTGLL
+504 WLRTGLM

>member
-1 MLAAERQFKRRS
+1 M
-13 GNSSGKDS
+13 
-21 MPEDESQP
+21 
-29 QASQRDRGSAS
+29 
-40 TPRTTPPARQTPQ
+40 
-53 RTRRRAALSRRDLT
+53 
-67 KGSIR
+67 
-72 GHVWYLGWPQVA
+72 
-84 EGFLGVVDQV
+84 DQV

-100 GRIGFHAIAGL
+100 GRLGFHAIAGL

-122 MARMGLDSSMRAMIA
+122 MARMGLDSSMRSMIA
-137 RAVGARRIDRANHVL
+137 RSVGARQFAQANHVL

-166 IAAGMLLAEPLLRI
+166 ITAGIFLAEPLLHL
-180 IGVSDAAVEQGAGY
+180 IGMSDAAVEQGADY
-194 MRVQLIAMACLS
+194 MRVQLVAMACLS

-245 WLGMPALG
+245 WLGLPSMG
-253 LMGAAYARLAAEV
+253 LAGAAFARLAAEV
-266 FGTGMTY
+266 VGVGMTY
-273 WALRSGAGRGRISLR
+273 WALRSGRARISMR
-288 FRDFRI
+288 FREFRVDF
-294 DLPLIWTLI
+294 PLIWTLI

-347 VNQSSR
+347 INQSSR

-369 GSRDRALSAVRW
+369 GIIDRARSAVRW
-381 GMLIGAGMAVPF
+381 GMIFGIMMAAPF
-393 LALLIAF
+393 LALMLIF
-400 PEPIASFF
+400 PEPVAGFFNADADFIGIAST
-408 NSDAE
+408 
-413 FLAMSAD
+413 
-420 WLIIAAIGYI
+420 WLVIATIGYI

-467 FILANFTSLAHLGIP
+467 FILANFSALGHLGIP

-488 MALRLIA
+488 MALRLVA
-495 FVWYYHKGT
+495 FTWYYFRGT
-504 WLRTGLL
+504 WLRTGLV

>member
-1 MLAAERQFKRRS
+1 M
-13 GNSSGKDS
+13 
-21 MPEDESQP
+21 
-29 QASQRDRGSAS
+29 
-40 TPRTTPPARQTPQ
+40 
-53 RTRRRAALSRRDLT
+53 
-67 KGSIR
+67 
-72 GHVWYLGWPQVA
+72 GWPQVA

-100 GRIGFHAIAGL
+100 GRLGFHAIAGL

-122 MARMGLDSSMRAMIA
+122 MARMGLDSSMRSMIA
-137 RAVGARRIDRANHVL
+137 RSVGARQFAQANHVL

-166 IAAGMLLAEPLLRI
+166 ITAGIFLAEPLLHL
-180 IGVSDAAVEQGAGY
+180 IGMSDAAVEQGADY
-194 MRVQLIAMACLS
+194 MRVQLVAMACLS

-245 WLGMPALG
+245 WLGLPSMG
-253 LMGAAYARLAAEV
+253 LAGAAFARLAAEV
-266 FGTGMTY
+266 VGVGMTY
-273 WALRSGAGRGRISLR
+273 WALRSGRARISMR
-288 FRDFRI
+288 FREFRVDF
-294 DLPLIWTLI
+294 PLIWTLI

-369 GSRDRALSAVRW
+369 GIIDRARSAVRW
-381 GMLIGAGMAVPF
+381 GMIFGIMMAAPF
-393 LALLIAF
+393 LALMLIF
-400 PEPIASFF
+400 PEPVAGFFNTDTDFIGIAST
-408 NSDAE
+408 
-413 FLAMSAD
+413 
-420 WLIIAAIGYI
+420 WLVIATIGYI

-467 FILANFTSLAHLGIP
+467 FILANFSALGHLGIP

-488 MALRLIA
+488 MALRLVA
-495 FVWYYHKGT
+495 FTWYYFRGT
-504 WLRTGLL
+504 WLRTGLV

>member
-1 MLAAERQFKRRS
+1 MQ
-13 GNSSGKDS
+13 D
-21 MPEDESQP
+21 DESQP
-29 QASQRDRGSAS
+29 QSTRNASSRTSAS
-40 TPRTTPPARQTPQ
+40 RVLPRSQPPTR
-53 RTRRRAALSRRDLT
+53 RTRRRSALARRDLT
-67 KGSIR
+67 QGSIR

-84 EGFLGVVDQV
+84 EGFLSVVDQV

-100 GRIGFHAIAGL
+100 GRLGFHAIAGL
-111 GASQAYLSTIM
+111 GAAQAYLSTIM
-122 MARMGLDSSMRAMIA
+122 MARMGLDSSMRSMIA
-137 RAVGARRIDRANHVL
+137 RAVGARRIQYANHVL
-152 AQSFTL
+152 IQSFTL
-158 TSALALLM
+158 TSILAIVM
-166 IAAGMLLAEPLLRI
+166 VAAGIFLAEPLLQL
-180 IGVSDAAVEQGAGY
+180 IGMSDAAVEQATGY
-194 MRVQLIAMACLS
+194 MRVQLVAMACLS

-245 WLGMPALG
+245 WLGLPSLG
-253 LMGAAYARLAAEV
+253 LMGAAYARLAAEI
-266 FGTGMTY
+266 FGIGVTY
-273 WALRSGAGRGRISLR
+273 WALRSGRGRISLR
-288 FRDFRI
+288 FREFRI
-294 DLPLIWTLI
+294 DFPLIWSLV
-303 RQGVPAS
+303 RQGAPAS

-358 AGALAG
+358 AGTLAG

-369 GSRDRALSAVRW
+369 GHIDRARSAVRW
-381 GMLIGAGMAVPF
+381 GMGIGLCMAAPF
-393 LALLIAF
+393 LAALIAF
-400 PEPIASFF
+400 PEPVAAFF
-408 NSDAE
+408 NSDTDFIAI
-413 FLAMSAD
+413 SST
-420 WLIIAAIGYI
+420 WLLVATIGYI

-467 FILANFTSLAHLGIP
+467 FILANFSPLEHLGIP

-495 FVWYYHKGT
+495 FTWYYFRGT
-504 WLRTGLL
+504 WLRTGLM

>member
-1 MLAAERQFKRRS
+1 MQ
-13 GNSSGKDS
+13 D
-21 MPEDESQP
+21 DESQRNGSDQTAKP
-29 QASQRDRGSAS
+29 TTSSRTVPRRNAADRPS
-40 TPRTTPPARQTPQ
+40 
-53 RTRRRAALSRRDLT
+53 RRRSALARRDLT

-72 GHVWYLGWPQVA
+72 NHVWYLGWPQVA
-84 EGFLGVVDQV
+84 EGFLGVIDQV

-100 GRIGFHAIAGL
+100 GRLGFHAIAGL

-122 MARMGLDSSMRAMIA
+122 MARMGLDSSMRSMIA
-137 RAVGARRIDRANHVL
+137 RAIGARRVAYANHVL
-152 AQSFTL
+152 VQSFTM
-158 TSALALLM
+158 TSVLAIVM
-166 IAAGMLLAEPLLRI
+166 VAAGILLAEPLLRL
-180 IGVSDAAVEQGAGY
+180 IGMSDAAVEQGTGY
-194 MRVQLIAMACLS
+194 MRVQLIAMAALS
-206 YHRLFGGALQAS
+206 YHRLFSGALQAS

-223 PLKAALVSRV
+223 PLKAALVSRI

-245 WLGMPALG
+245 WLGMPSLG
-253 LMGAAYARLAAEV
+253 LAGAAFARLAAEV
-266 FGTGMTY
+266 FGVGMTY
-273 WALRSGAGRGRISLR
+273 WALRSGRARISLR
-288 FRDFRI
+288 FRDFRF
-294 DLPLIWTLI
+294 DFPLIWSLL
-303 RQGVPAS
+303 RQGAPAS

-369 GSRDRALSAVRW
+369 DLTARARSAVRW
-381 GMLIGAGMAVPF
+381 GMIIGIGMAAPF
-393 LALLIAF
+393 LILLLAF
-400 PEPIASFF
+400 PEPIAGFF
-408 NSDAE
+408 NSDPE
-413 FLAMSAD
+413 FLEMSST
-420 WLIIAAIGYI
+420 WLVIATIGYI

-455 VATMWAF
+455 VATMWAV

-467 FILANFTSLAHLGIP
+467 FILANFSPLAHLGIP

-495 FVWYYHKGT
+495 FTWYYFKGK
-504 WLRTGLL
+504 WLRTGMV

>member
-1 MLAAERQFKRRS
+1 M
-13 GNSSGKDS
+13 
-21 MPEDESQP
+21 
-29 QASQRDRGSAS
+29 
-40 TPRTTPPARQTPQ
+40 
-53 RTRRRAALSRRDLT
+53 
-67 KGSIR
+67 
-72 GHVWYLGWPQVA
+72 WYLGWPQVA

-100 GRIGFHAIAGL
+100 GRLGFHAIAGL
-111 GASQAYLSTIM
+111 GAAQAYLSTIM

-137 RAVGARRIDRANHVL
+137 RAVGARRIQYANHVL

-158 TSALALLM
+158 TSVLALVM
-166 IAAGMLLAEPLLRI
+166 VAFGVFLAEPLLRL
-180 IGVSDAAVEQGAGY
+180 IGMSDAAVEQATGY
-194 MRVQLIAMACLS
+194 MRVQLVAMACLS

-223 PLKAALVSRV
+223 PLKAALVSRA
-233 IHIVLS
+233 IHIIFS

-245 WLGMPALG
+245 WLGLPSLG
-253 LMGAAYARLAAEV
+253 LAGAAYARLAAEV
-266 FGTGMTY
+266 FGIGVTY
-273 WALRSGAGRGRISLR
+273 WALRSGKARISLR
-288 FRDFRI
+288 FREFRI
-294 DLPLIWTLI
+294 DFPLIWSLV
-303 RQGVPAS
+303 RQGTPAS

-369 GSRDRALSAVRW
+369 GHVDRARSAVRW
-381 GMLIGAGMAVPF
+381 GMGIGLCMAAPF
-393 LALLIAF
+393 LAVLIAF
-400 PEPIASFF
+400 PEPVAGFF
-408 NSDAE
+408 NSDTD
-413 FLAMSAD
+413 FIIISST
-420 WLIIAAIGYI
+420 WLLVATIGYI

-467 FILANFTSLAHLGIP
+467 FILASYSPLEHLGIP

-488 MALRLIA
+488 MALRLVA
-495 FVWYYHKGT
+495 FTWYYFRGT
-504 WLRTGLL
+504 WLRTGLM

>member
-1 MLAAERQFKRRS
+1 MSSDMFTTRTGKDCMQKDEPQDRTSRPPPPGASAPRTVPRRHTSPRPSRRRS
-13 GNSSGKDS
+13 
-21 MPEDESQP
+21 
-29 QASQRDRGSAS
+29 
-40 TPRTTPPARQTPQ
+40 
-53 RTRRRAALSRRDLT
+53 ALGRRDLT
-67 KGSIR
+67 KGSVR
-72 GHVWYLGWPQVA
+72 NHVWYLGWPQVA

-100 GRIGFHAIAGL
+100 GRLGFHAIAGL

-137 RAVGARRIDRANHVL
+137 RAVGARRTAYANHVL

-158 TSALALLM
+158 TSVLALVM
-166 IAAGMLLAEPLLRI
+166 IAAGIFLAEPLLRI
-180 IGVSDAAVEQGAGY
+180 IGMSDAAVEQGTGY
-194 MRVQLIAMACLS
+194 MQVQLVAMACLS

-233 IHIVLS
+233 LHIVLS

-245 WLGMPALG
+245 WLGLPAMG
-253 LMGAAYARLAAEV
+253 LTGAALARLIAEV
-266 FGTGMTY
+266 FGGGMTY
-273 WALRSGAGRGRISLR
+273 WALRSGRASVSLR
-288 FRDFRI
+288 FRDFRV
-294 DLPLIWTLI
+294 DFPLIWSLL
-303 RQGVPAS
+303 RQGAPAS

-337 FALARRAENV
+337 FALARRAENI

-369 GSRDRALSAVRW
+369 GIVPRARSAVRW
-381 GMLIGAGMAVPF
+381 GMIIGLCLAAPF
-393 LALLIAF
+393 LVLLIAF
-400 PEPIASFF
+400 PEPVSAFF

-413 FLAMSAD
+413 FISIAST
-420 WLIIAAIGYI
+420 WLVIATIGYI

-455 VATMWAF
+455 VVTMWAF

-467 FILANFTSLAHLGIP
+467 FILANFSPLGHLGIP

-488 MALRLIA
+488 MALRLVA
-495 FVWYYHKGT
+495 FTWYYFRGN
-504 WLRTGLL
+504 WLRTGLT